1 MDLEDVA
8 QGVPMVDIID
18 IRAELGVEILRD
30 CSGKQLAGFVVLLT
44 SFLPLVLLLQSQK
57 FLCRGCVLIER
68 EV

>member
-1 MDLEDVA
+1 MDLEDVT

-44 SFLPLVLLLQSQK
+44 SFLPLVLLL
-57 FLCRGCVLIER
+57 
-68 EV
+68 